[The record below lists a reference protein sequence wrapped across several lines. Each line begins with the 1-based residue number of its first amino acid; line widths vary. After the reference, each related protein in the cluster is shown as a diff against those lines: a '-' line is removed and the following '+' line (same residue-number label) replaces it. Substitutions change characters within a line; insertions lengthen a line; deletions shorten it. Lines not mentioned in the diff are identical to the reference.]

1 MRKFVAFFVIVA
13 LAALLAGCGGQGEQE
28 QKPSEQKTT
37 TTVAESKGIETLSD
51 LYNSKKMVHGTAKV
65 TLQGETT
72 TVEFWYYFD
81 MPNKETLLR
90 YEGEQGG
97 MGKMT
102 AIIKNKYSG
111 TTLTQTMYMK
121 SEKME
126 AQGCDWIVITQT
138 STISQ
143 SESNIGDEP
152 VEDAFKSTFAS
163 QGNVWEY
170 EVETV
175 DYNPSLFQPDGKVC
189 QFSYGS

>member
-1 MRKFVAFFVIVA
+1 MEVAVGCQTRDCGLISGN
-13 LAALLAGCGGQGEQE
+13 LAKLKNFLQSFICIFINKNYEEVCG
-28 QKPSEQKTT
+28 
-37 TTVAESKGIETLSD
+37 V
-51 LYNSKKMVHGTAKV
+51 
-65 TLQGETT
+65 
-72 TVEFWYYFD
+72 
-81 MPNKETLLR
+81 LR
-90 YEGEQGG
+90 Y
-97 MGKMT
+97 
-102 AIIKNKYSG
+102 SCP
-111 TTLTQTMYMK
+111 
-121 SEKME
+121 
-126 AQGCDWIVITQT
+126 QGCDWIVITQT